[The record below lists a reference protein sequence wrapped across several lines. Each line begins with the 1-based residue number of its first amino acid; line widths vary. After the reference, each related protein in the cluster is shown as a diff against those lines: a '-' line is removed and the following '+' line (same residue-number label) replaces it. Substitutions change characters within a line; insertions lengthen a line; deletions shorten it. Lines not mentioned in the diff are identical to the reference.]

1 MPEGPFAY
9 YLALGMVATVNPCG
23 FAMLPA
29 YLSYYLGLD
38 DEAAR
43 REGAPLSQAFRVALA
58 VSAGFLA
65 VFAVAG
71 SLIELLDA
79 PVYEYAPW
87 ISLVIGL
94 ALMALG
100 VAMVGG
106 FKLVVRLPQFQSR
119 SGSGSGDGR
128 RPKTVRSMFLF
139 GVSYAV
145 ASIGCTLP
153 GFLITV
159 AGTIDNRSVADGV
172 IAFAFYAAGMA
183 LVLTTLTVT
192 MALARTSVVQFLRW
206 SQRYIDRVA
215 GGLVAV
221 AGAYVA
227 WYGLL
232 ELRTYRSNGGNVPS
246 SSITEGVA
254 GLSADIS
261 DWINSVGAVPLAVI
275 LGLILGLAAL
285 WATYLRTP
293 APVTQP
299 ASAKEEGHE
308 STSDP
313 QPSPQEV
320 LTQEVNVNR

>member
-1 MPEGPFAY
+1 VIGAILPQGPFAY

-38 DEAAR
+38 DEAR
-43 REGAPLSQAFRVALA
+43 TGGRPLGQAARVALA

-71 SLIELLDA
+71 TLVELLDA

-87 ISLVIGL
+87 ISVVIGV
-94 ALMALG
+94 ALLG
-100 VAMVGG
+100 LGLAMVAG
-106 FKLVVRLPQFQSR
+106 FELVVRLPKLR
-119 SGSGSGDGR
+119 PTGR
-128 RPKTVRSMFLF
+128 ARTVRSMFLF

-153 GFLITV
+153 TFLIAV
-159 AGTIDNRSVADGV
+159 AGTIDDKSIADGL

-192 MALARTSVVQFLRW
+192 LALARTSVVRFLRW
-206 SQRYIDRVA
+206 SQRYVNRVA

-227 WYGLL
+227 WYGAL
-232 ELRTYRSNGGNVPS
+232 ELRTYRSSGGTVPS
-246 SSITEGVA
+246 STITERMA
-254 GLSADIS
+254 ALSADIS
-261 DWINSVGAVPLAVI
+261 DRINSIGAVPIAVVLALA
-275 LGLILGLAAL
+275 LGLITL
-285 WATYLRTP
+285 WASYLRSPTAPGEP
-293 APVTQP
+293 AAPREAERLNERVGT
-299 ASAKEEGHE
+299 E
-308 STSDP
+308 
-313 QPSPQEV
+313 
-320 LTQEVNVNR
+320 R

>member
-1 MPEGPFAY
+1 VIAALLPEGPFAY

-38 DEAAR
+38 DEDRGGPGA
-43 REGAPLSQAFRVALA
+43 APLGQAARVALA

-71 SLIELLDA
+71 VLVELADA

-94 ALMALG
+94 ALLALG
-100 VAMVGG
+100 VAMVAG
-106 FKLVVRLPQFQSR
+106 FELVVRLPKLQHR
-119 SGSGSGDGR
+119 GR
-128 RPKTVRSMFLF
+128 ARTVRSMFLF
-139 GVSYAV
+139 GVSYAI

-153 GFLITV
+153 GFLIAV
-159 AGTIDNRSVADGV
+159 AGTIDDKSLVDGV
-172 IAFAFYAAGMA
+172 VAFACYAAGMA

-192 MALARTSVVQFLRW
+192 LALARTSVVRFLRW
-206 SQRYIDRVA
+206 SQRYVNRVA

-227 WYGLL
+227 WYGWL
-232 ELRTYRSNGGNVPS
+232 ELRTYRSSGGVVPS
-246 SSITEGVA
+246 STITEQVA

-261 DWINSVGAVPLAVI
+261 GWINDVGAVPLAMALALV
-275 LGLILGLAAL
+275 LGLVAL
-285 WATYLRTP
+285 WASYLR
-293 APVTQP
+293 A
-299 ASAKEEGHE
+299 
-308 STSDP
+308 P
-313 QPSPQEV
+313 QPQPEGENRGEGRRPQSDAPPSPREEV
-320 LTQEVNVNR
+320 TS